1 MPNYHLKVVK
11 GRKETIYP
19 CELPVITVVPTQGRY
34 AENSELIDVPQGQ
47 RVKFDLEFL
56 NSKNELE
63 RKIILIPRDG
73 SVAYLMDTQGN
84 TIDTYPKK
92 RHREVGPNKDQDKRE
107 ERKEDNEEKKEDIS
121 SNSKQEFG
129 LKVGQNG

>member
-47 RVKFDLEFL
+47 RIKFDLEFL

-92 RHREVGPNKDQDKRE
+92 RHREVGPNKDQSQDKRE
-107 ERKEDNEEKKEDIS
+107 EDSN

-129 LKVGQNG
+129 LKVGV